1 MVFYNTM
8 FYTSLIGFGTQK
20 DNKNFLLNNGYPPYQ
35 NYQMPQTIE
44 PHRLKPRSELRIT
57 LSYQQGCDFSAGPQ
71 DSSGLDHS
79 HPCRFVHTLV
89 VICSDARTQIGLL
102 PIYRSSHG
110 SFVVVFFFVE
120 KQYRSNGLTICSGE
134 ILSRAGF
141 SVPDL

>member
-1 MVFYNTM
+1 M

-44 PHRLKPRSELRIT
+44 PHRLKPRSEVRIT

-71 DSSGLDHS
+71 NFSGLDHS

-110 SFVVVFFFVE
+110 SFVVVFFFFVE
-120 KQYRSNGLTICSGE
+120 KQNRSNGLTICSGE
-134 ILSRAGF
+134 ILSTAGF

>member
-1 MVFYNTM
+1 M

-71 DSSGLDHS
+71 DFSGLDHS

-110 SFVVVFFFVE
+110 SFVVVFFFFVE

>member
-1 MVFYNTM
+1 M

-71 DSSGLDHS
+71 DFSGLDHS

-110 SFVVVFFFVE
+110 SFVIVFF
-120 KQYRSNGLTICSGE
+120 
-134 ILSRAGF
+134 LSRNNT
-141 SVPDL
+141 DLMG